1 MLHCDVQADQKPG
14 WVCGVI
20 TVSLYKD
27 IEDSWA
33 VPGQVI
39 KITMLCKPRPDD
51 NTAIVF
57 EDILD

>member
-14 WVCGVI
+14 WVCGII

-33 VPGQVI
+33 ACPWASNQNHHA
-39 KITMLCKPRPDD
+39 L
-51 NTAIVF
+51 
-57 EDILD
+57 